1 MLKSVLQPLG
11 DFYHPLLH
19 NFRQFLEA
27 KRIINEINLRI
38 KNDTIVSK
46 NLSRKKRIYL
56 DVADF
61 YLSNRG
67 TGIQRVTKEISEGIH
82 NLCTE
87 YDVID
92 VYCKK
97 IGYTSCIDGK
107 DVDFCQNDILLVLGY
122 TPKLLV
128 RHAKFFEELR
138 NKGIWTAAFLYDLL
152 PILYPSFFISGEDK
166 KFRAYLSVL
175 LQFSQLICDS
185 SAVASEVKQYLET
198 HPKIKRNP
206 ELKISYSLLGSD
218 FSTLPRPSVHFDSL
232 NSRSGSSLNF
242 LMVSTVEPRKMYAQA
257 VKAFDMLWKEGLSV
271 NLWIVGRRGWKN
283 ETTFRLIEENTH
295 YGKELVWYSTG
306 ISDEELASLYE
317 KCDAV
322 IFASVAEGFG
332 LAVAEGAHFGK
343 PLILRDIPVFRE
355 IAGNN
360 AFYFSGTDESILA
373 GKIKEWISLYKTSKE
388 PKSTNI
394 KLTSWK
400 ECSQKVLD
408 LLTGNGEKS

>member
-1 MLKSVLQPLG
+1 MLKCVG
-11 DFYHPLLH
+11 YTFGNIYHPFLH
-19 NFRQFLEA
+19 RLRVNQMRK
-27 KRIINEINLRI
+27 KRRKEISLRI
-38 KNDTIVSK
+38 QNENIVSK
-46 NLSRKKRIYL
+46 SLSRKKRIYA
-56 DVADF
+56 DVTDVF
-61 YLSNRG
+61 FNDKG
-67 TGIQRVTKEISEGIH
+67 TGIQRVVKNISE
-82 NLCTE
+82 NLKVLTHT
-87 YDVID
+87 YDFIE
-92 VYCKK
+92 VY
-97 IGYTSCIDGK
+97 YRDGK
-107 DVDFCQNDILLVLGY
+107 YFACENNNEIDFCRGDIFFLLDQPMSAIY
-122 TPKLLV
+122 ECSD
-128 RHAKFFEELR
+128 FFEAL
-138 NKGIWTAAFLYDLL
+138 KAGGVKTV
-152 PILYPSFFISGEDK
+152 SFFFDLIPVTKPQFCDRGYVKD
-166 KFRAYLSVL
+166 FNHFLRVVL
-175 LQFSQLICDS
+175 NFSHLICDS
-185 SAVASEVKQYLET
+185 SAVSDELKEYIKNT
-198 HPKIKRNP
+198 PKLKHNSDI
-206 ELKISYSLLGSD
+206 KISYALLGSD
-218 FSTLPRPSVHFDSL
+218 FSILPRPLLTSQKKRDVKSEI
-232 NSRSGSSLNF
+232 NF

>member
-1 MLKSVLQPLG
+1 
-11 DFYHPLLH
+11 
-19 NFRQFLEA
+19 
-27 KRIINEINLRI
+27 
-38 KNDTIVSK
+38 
-46 NLSRKKRIYL
+46 
-56 DVADF
+56 
-61 YLSNRG
+61 
-67 TGIQRVTKEISEGIH
+67 
-82 NLCTE
+82 
-87 YDVID
+87 
-92 VYCKK
+92 
-97 IGYTSCIDGK
+97 
-107 DVDFCQNDILLVLGY
+107 
-122 TPKLLV
+122 
-128 RHAKFFEELR
+128 
-138 NKGIWTAAFLYDLL
+138 
-152 PILYPSFFISGEDK
+152 
-166 KFRAYLSVL
+166 
-175 LQFSQLICDS
+175 
-185 SAVASEVKQYLET
+185 
-198 HPKIKRNP
+198 
-206 ELKISYSLLGSD
+206 
-218 FSTLPRPSVHFDSL
+218 
-232 NSRSGSSLNF
+232 
-242 LMVSTVEPRKMYAQA
+242 
-257 VKAFDMLWKEGLSV
+257 
-271 NLWIVGRRGWKN
+271 WIVGRRGWKN